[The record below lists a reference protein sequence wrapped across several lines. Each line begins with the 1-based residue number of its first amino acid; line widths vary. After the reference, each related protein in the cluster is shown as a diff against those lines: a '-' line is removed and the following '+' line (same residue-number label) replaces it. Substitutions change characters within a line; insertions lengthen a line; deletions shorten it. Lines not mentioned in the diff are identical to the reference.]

1 MQMVMNMSISDMS
14 FRPDSVRQLD
24 SSECII
30 DFDCG
35 DQDLNDFALHES
47 WLYQQARLS
56 TTYILESST
65 GDIDGYFSLA
75 HDRIS
80 MSDFESKTDFNKFR
94 KKRFPNSKRMKS
106 YPAIKICRLGISI
119 KMKGQ
124 RLGSGLLNLIKTMYL
139 TDTKAGC
146 RFITVDAYRDAIP
159 FYEKNGFIPLNSD
172 DEDDVTRVLYF
183 DLMDLED

>member
-1 MQMVMNMSISDMS
+1 MLEILQ
-14 FRPDSVRQLD
+14 SVRKLRKTSNV
-24 SSECII
+24 SS
-30 DFDCG
+30 FDCG
-35 DQDLNDFALHES
+35 DKDLNDFVSNES
-47 WLYQQARLS
+47 WLYQKARLS

-65 GDIDGYFSLA
+65 GNIDGYFSLA
-75 HDRIS
+75 NDRIS
-80 MSDFESKTDFNKFR
+80 MSDFENKTDFNRFR

-106 YPAIKICRLGISI
+106 YPAIKICRLGVST

-124 RLGSGLLNLIKTMYL
+124 RLGSGILNLIKTMYF

-159 FYEKNGFIPLNSD
+159 FYEKNGFIPLNTD
-172 DEDDVTRVLYF
+172 DADDVTRVLYF

>member
-1 MQMVMNMSISDMS
+1 MLDSHLGIQQ
-14 FRPDSVRQLD
+14 SVRKLRKT
-24 SSECII
+24 SNVSL
-30 DFDCG
+30 FDCG
-35 DQDLNDFALHES
+35 DKDLNDFVSNES
-47 WLYQQARLS
+47 WLYQKARLS

-65 GDIDGYFSLA
+65 GEIDGYFSLA

-80 MSDFESKTDFNKFR
+80 MSDFENKTDFNRFR

-119 KMKGQ
+119 KLKGQ

-139 TDTKAGC
+139 NDTKAGC

-159 FYEKNGFIPLNSD
+159 FYEKNGFIPLNTD